1 MQRQRILAKE
11 DRPRLWAVI
20 DEAAIR
26 RVVGDPE
33 VMREQFRYLMASAE
47 QEKTT
52 LQVVP
57 FSAGAPRYGA
67 VT

>member
-33 VMREQFRYLMASAE
+33 VMREQLRYLMGRGLLAEADTPLRRCHLIAS
-47 QEKTT
+47 
-52 LQVVP
+52 
-57 FSAGAPRYGA
+57 
-67 VT
+67 